1 MWLWTSKLHAIAF
14 TQFSYIALNNSPRT
28 TNYNCIVA
36 PKLSQIF
43 VHLITNICSI
53 LLCRVRNKNG
63 KYSRNICDCE
73 SSENFI
79 LPVRHFF
86 RVCVCVSVNA
96 LMKPWA
102 VNYCCAG
109 IHSLLL
115 LLLLPCE
122 LFHFIDFCIIIK
134 IRRKRRGRKKPANFT
149 CLHIWTLLKWMKL
162 WLPIEWEDISFSFT
176 FITALIKCS
185 PCAVSA
191 KG

>member
-63 KYSRNICDCE
+63 KYSRNICDCK

-86 RVCVCVSVNA
+86 SCVCVRFSKCFNEA
-96 LMKPWA
+96 MSCK
-102 VNYCCAG
+102 
-109 IHSLLL
+109 LLL
-115 LLLLPCE
+115 CRNS
-122 LFHFIDFCIIIK
+122 FIIIVIVITMWTVPFYWFLHNNQNTQK
-134 IRRKRRGRKKPANFT
+134 KKREKKTSKFHMSPHLNVTEVNEIMAAHRMGRY
-149 CLHIWTLLKWMKL
+149 
-162 WLPIEWEDISFSFT
+162 
-176 FITALIKCS
+176 
-185 PCAVSA
+185 
-191 KG
+191 